1 MLGFGKK
8 GLPFLLVALLLTGC
22 FREAGP
28 GIAPTIGAG
37 ATLLPGASPTL
48 LATPTAF
55 VTPFTPGQG
64 PDVTAMPTLAGPT
77 PTVALV
83 VPGATGTVPFA
94 AGPTYTPIPGMPTAT
109 LAPTQGLQPTPT
121 ALDQAEPCVYRVQPG
136 DTAYHI
142 ATTHN
147 VTLAQLIEANS
158 LADPNRLTEGQE
170 LVIPNCGTP
179 GAPQPTVAPAAGGN
193 PPAQPTAAPSEGSGG
208 QTIHVVQ
215 AGENLFR
222 IALRYGVTV
231 DEIVAAN
238 NLGSPEAI
246 LQIGQQLV
254 IP

>member
-1 MLGFGKK
+1 MLGLGKR
-8 GLPFLLVALLLTGC
+8 GLPLLLVALLLTGC

-28 GIAPTIGAG
+28 GVAPTIGAS
-37 ATLLPGASPTL
+37 ATLLPRATATL

-55 VTPFTPGQG
+55 VTPFVPGQG
-64 PDVTAMPTLAGPT
+64 PDVTAMPTLLAPT

-83 VPGATGTVPFA
+83 VPGAMSTAPFA
-94 AGPTYTPIPGMPTAT
+94 AGPTYTSIPGLPTAT
-109 LAPTQGLQPTPT
+109 PAPTQGLQPTPT
-121 ALDQAEPCVYRVQPG
+121 APGQMEQTANPCVYRVQPG

-147 VTLAQLIEANS
+147 VTLTQLIEANN
-158 LADPNRLTEGQE
+158 LTNPDRLTEGQE

-179 GAPQPTVAPAAGGN
+179 GAPQPTAASPAN
-193 PPAQPTAAPSEGSGG
+193 DIPAVQPTAASPAESDG

-238 NLGSPEAI
+238 NLAVRMRSCKSGNS
-246 LQIGQQLV
+246 
-254 IP
+254 

>member
-1 MLGFGKK
+1 MLGVGKK
-8 GLPFLLVALLLTGC
+8 GLPLLLVVLLLTGC

-37 ATLLPGASPTL
+37 ATLLPGPSPTL

-55 VTPFTPGQG
+55 VTPFVPGQG

-77 PTVALV
+77 PTVALAI
-83 VPGATGTVPFA
+83 PGATGTVPFA

-109 LAPTQGLQPTPT
+109 PVPTQGLQPTPT
-121 ALDQAEPCVYRVQPG
+121 ALGLADPCVYRVQPG

-147 VTLAQLIEANS
+147 VTLAQLIEVNN
-158 LADPNRLTEGQE
+158 LTNPDRLTEGQE

-179 GAPQPTVAPAAGGN
+179 GAPQPTVASPAGEA
-193 PPAQPTAAPSEGSGG
+193 PTAQPTVTPPQESGG

-238 NLGSPEAI
+238 NLGSSEAI
-246 LQIGQQLV
+246 LQIGQQLI